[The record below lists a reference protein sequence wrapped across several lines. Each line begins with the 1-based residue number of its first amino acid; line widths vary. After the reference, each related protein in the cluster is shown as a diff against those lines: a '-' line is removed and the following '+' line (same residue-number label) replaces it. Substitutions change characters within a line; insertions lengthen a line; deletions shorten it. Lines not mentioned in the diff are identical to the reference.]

1 MTHILLVHGAWHGA
15 WCWHKLIPAL
25 RAEGFTPH
33 AIDLPG
39 HGLRNGETQTLA
51 AYAEAVAEALHALP
65 GPAVLLGHSM
75 GGQVISAAAELAPER
90 ISTLIYLCAFMNR
103 SGESIFARASGDDV
117 SLLGALLQPIADG
130 RLIVAD
136 HGIKPAFY
144 ADCAD
149 EDLAL
154 ARLLLVP
161 QSPEPFAAELT
172 VTDQNYGRLRRAYI
186 VCEQDKAIG
195 APKQREMIAAT
206 PVAAEIT
213 LDTSHSP
220 FFSAPA
226 ELAAAIRAALEPS
239 P

>member
-25 RAEGFTPH
+25 ASEGFTPH

-39 HGLRNGETQTLA
+39 HGLNVGGTQTLA
-51 AYAEAVAEALHALP
+51 AYAEAVAMKLASLP

-75 GGQVISAAAELAPER
+75 GGQVISAAAELAHER

-103 SGESIFARASGDDV
+103 SGESIFTRAAGDEV
-117 SLLGALLQPIADG
+117 TVLGPLLQPQPDG
-130 RLIVAD
+130 RLTVAD
-136 HGIKPAFY
+136 EGLKPAFY
-144 ADCAD
+144 ADCSE

-161 QSPEPFAAELT
+161 QSPEPFAAEPVLS
-172 VTDQNYGRLRRAYI
+172 DDKYGRVRRAYI
-186 VCEQDKAIG
+186 VCENDKAIG

-206 PVAAEIT
+206 PVASEIA
-213 LDTSHSP
+213 LNTSHSP

-226 ELAAAIRAALEPS
+226 ELAAAIRASLDNAL
-239 P
+239 